1 MYSGFWGGITLGR
14 LVLPRLIQAR
24 FGDRKSLY
32 GYITLSIL
40 LEFTVWFWKEL
51 VGNAVAICLIGF
63 LMATFFVSTASIS
76 DSVGVKEL
84 IWSICI
90 RASALLRF

>member
-1 MYSGFWGGITLGR
+1 MPARAQPIHSGFWGGITLGR

-63 LMATFFVSTASIS
+63 LMATFFVSAACIS
-76 DSVGVKEL
+76 DSVK
-84 IWSICI
+84 SDN
-90 RASALLRF
+90 